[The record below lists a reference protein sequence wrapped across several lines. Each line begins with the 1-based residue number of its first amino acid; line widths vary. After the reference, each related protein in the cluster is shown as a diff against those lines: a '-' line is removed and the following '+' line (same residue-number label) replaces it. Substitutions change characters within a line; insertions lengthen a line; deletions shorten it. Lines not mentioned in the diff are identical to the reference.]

1 MAQSLSL
8 FEVSH
13 IAQELMIGLL
23 SVGRRPL
30 SFWGDLSSQIFSD
43 FYYFIPGV
51 INKKWQLVKNEP
63 SWAVATLHSATINMT
78 AITAATT
85 ANLQWWSQQHAAKT
99 VTMATITTTRWPMQH
114 AQQPATTTTIVKT
127 LQGLGML
134 DVSVVAVGA
143 RVQWFNGS
151 MVKRRA

>member
-1 MAQSLSL
+1 
-8 FEVSH
+8 
-13 IAQELMIGLL
+13 
-23 SVGRRPL
+23 
-30 SFWGDLSSQIFSD
+30 
-43 FYYFIPGV
+43 
-51 INKKWQLVKNEP
+51 
-63 SWAVATLHSATINMT
+63 
-78 AITAATT
+78 
-85 ANLQWWSQQHAAKT
+85 
-99 VTMATITTTRWPMQH
+99 MATITTTRWPMQH